1 MSARSA
7 LRPPKSPGR
16 RPSGCMPPPRDQA
29 RPTVRWARSH
39 CALPS
44 TSAASQCRGA
54 TRSTGSAGPRG
65 RYRRAPRARLLRPR
79 RPAQGASRCY
89 SPRRRLLRRRCL
101 KKMSSGQ
108 RKWSRRASM
117 CSTHTHT
124 RELYAQRQCGAQPS
138 QRMAAE
144 ELAEGGLD
152 VWKRAAHQPMLP
164 RSMRSMTALRGG
176 CERLRGGHTHQHG
189 KGDIARAQ
197 ARLTRAGSSGG
208 VHVASVCSRS
218 GGTSARDK
226 RKRHGKPAGIGGVR
240 TGGSPRTPKDLFTA
254 CLHAPV
260 VPRRPPAAP
269 ASSTRVVRKARA

>member
-44 TSAASQCRGA
+44 TSATSQCRGA

-108 RKWSRRASM
+108 RKCSRRASM
-117 CSTHTHT
+117 CSTH
-124 RELYAQRQCGAQPS
+124 
-138 QRMAAE
+138 
-144 ELAEGGLD
+144 
-152 VWKRAAHQPMLP
+152 
-164 RSMRSMTALRGG
+164 
-176 CERLRGGHTHQHG
+176 
-189 KGDIARAQ
+189 AR
-197 ARLTRAGSSGG
+197 TRA
-208 VHVASVCSRS
+208 VRTAPMRCS
-218 GGTSARDK
+218 T
-226 RKRHGKPAGIGGVR
+226 KPAHGRRGACRGWPGCMEAGCASTNAATLHEVNDG
-240 TGGSPRTPKDLFTA
+240 TPRWL
-254 CLHAPV
+254 
-260 VPRRPPAAP
+260 
-269 ASSTRVVRKARA
+269 